1 MTILRAA
8 YIAIKG
14 LTLDG
19 CLRAACDTLSKQ
31 WSQLLYNERVNGEVR
46 LQLYKGQAH
55 VLGRRSPE
63 KLYSEED
70 ASMDSLTTFDLA
82 DGTGFIAIESI
93 RLKKYGQQLAEAGYK
108 F

>member
-31 WSQLLYNERVNGEVR
+31 WSQLLYNVR